1 LGKRLKKWTLQME
14 EKGRRMDINYELY
27 KVFYYVATSLSFSE
41 ASKRLYISQ
50 SAVSQ
55 SIKALEK
62 KLNRRLFTRSTKKVQ
77 LTPEGEILLKHIGPA
92 MNLIQRGEMQVMEAD
107 SLNGGQLRIGASD
120 TICHYYLL
128 PFLKQFHQEYPNVHI
143 RVANQTSIRCG
154 EMLENGQ
161 ADLIVVNYP
170 NPVLNHTNT
179 IKVIKEFRD
188 VFLAGE
194 RYRELKGREV
204 ALSEIAKYPI
214 LMLDRKS
221 TTSEFLHMIFQ
232 KHQLDLVPE
241 IEISSNALLID
252 LTRIGLGV
260 TFIPDYC
267 IPQTEELFAVQIK
280 EPFPERKLVA
290 SYNEKLPLSQA
301 AEYFLEMLV
310 S

>member
-1 LGKRLKKWTLQME
+1 
-14 EKGRRMDINYELY
+14 MDINYELY

-41 ASKRLYISQ
+41 ASKKLFISQ

-55 SIKALEK
+55 SIKVLEK

-77 LTPEGEILLKHIGPA
+77 LTPEGEILLKHVEPA
-92 MNLIQRGEMQVMEAD
+92 INLLQRGEMQVMEAD

-128 PFLKQFHQEYPNVHI
+128 PFLKRFHQEYPNVHI
-143 RVANQTSIRCG
+143 RVSNQTSIRCG
-154 EMLENGQ
+154 KMLEDGQ
-161 ADLIVVNYP
+161 ADLIIVNYP
-170 NPVLNHTNT
+170 NPVLHNVNT
-179 IKVIKEFRD
+179 VKVVKEFQD

-194 RYRELKGREV
+194 KYQWLKGKKVALAEV
-204 ALSEIAKYPI
+204 AKCPI
-214 LMLDRKS
+214 LMLDRQS

-232 KHQLDLVPE
+232 KYQLDLVPE

-267 IPQTEELFAVQIK
+267 VPQTEEVFAVCLK
-280 EPFPERKLVA
+280 EELPCRKLVA
-290 SYNEKLPLSQA
+290 VYNEKLPLSQA
-301 AEYFLEMLV
+301 AEYFLEMLE
-310 S
+310 